1 MAGVSS
7 DSRRRERLLDVDP
20 DLGAELAAADFARA
34 RRLAVVEVATLR
46 RGIHNPWGIGSPD
59 LLGLLVI
66 DGLLL
71 RCVQVAER
79 RCAELVGPGGI
90 VRPWDHFGEHAPMP
104 FEVSW
109 RVIEPVTLGLLDIKL
124 VTLGARWPQLIHGI
138 LRRAVERSHALA
150 LDVAIHSLQHLE
162 LRLLVL
168 FWHLADRF
176 GRVST
181 EGTIVPLRL
190 SHSDVAEL
198 VGSQRPSVSVRLSE
212 LAKRRVLVRR
222 TDRTWLLLG
231 HPPAEL
237 RDIRANADAV
247 RGLRDLAA
255 MAVD

>member
-20 DLGAELAAADFARA
+20 DLGAELAAPDFARA

-46 RGIHNPWGIGSPD
+46 RGIHNPWAIGSPD
-59 LLGLLVI
+59 LLSLLVI
-66 DGLLL
+66 DGPI
-71 RCVQVAER
+71 RRVQVAER

-124 VTLGARWPQLIHGI
+124 VTLGARWPQLIRGI

-150 LDVAIHSLQHLE
+150 LDVAIHTLQHLE

-190 SHSDVAEL
+190 SHSDIAEL
-198 VGSQRPSVSVRLSE
+198 VGSQRPSVSVSCS
-212 LAKRRVLVRR
+212 
-222 TDRTWLLLG
+222 
-231 HPPAEL
+231 
-237 RDIRANADAV
+237 
-247 RGLRDLAA
+247 
-255 MAVD
+255 

>member
-1 MAGVSS
+1 
-7 DSRRRERLLDVDP
+7 
-20 DLGAELAAADFARA
+20 
-34 RRLAVVEVATLR
+34 
-46 RGIHNPWGIGSPD
+46 
-59 LLGLLVI
+59 
-66 DGLLL
+66 
-71 RCVQVAER
+71 
-79 RCAELVGPGGI
+79 
-90 VRPWDHFGEHAPMP
+90 MP

-124 VTLGARWPQLIHGI
+124 VTLDARWPQLIHGI

-190 SHSDVAEL
+190 SHSDIAEL
-198 VGSQRPSVSVRLSE
+198 VGSHRPSVSVRLPE

-231 HPPAEL
+231 QPPAEL

-247 RGLRDLAA
+247 RGLSDLAG